1 MRLALFLMSEK
12 GHGVLQSVLASAGP
26 GAIEMVIGSRD
37 SHVQRDYHDEIQLTC
52 RAAGVDFYDRQ
63 NAPAVTAE
71 CALAVSW
78 RWMVHGVE
86 SLITLHDSLLPRYRG
101 FAPVVNA
108 LINGERE
115 IGVTALFATD
125 EYDEGDIIRQEHVTI
140 EYPIKVQQAIE
151 RITPLYAEIAGGIA
165 ALVTAGKPLPRST
178 QDESSATY
186 SLWRDD
192 LDYQIPWHLDAAR
205 IRRFIDAVG
214 YPYQG
219 ARTLLHGE
227 TVIVHD
233 AVEEPDV
240 RIEDRAVGKV
250 IFVREGKPVVVC
262 GSGLLRI
269 TRMTS
274 LDGTALLP
282 LKKFR
287 SRFQ

>member
-1 MRLALFLMSEK
+1 MSLALFLMSEK
-12 GHGVLQSVLASAGP
+12 GHAVLQSVLASAGSE
-26 GAIEMVIGSRD
+26 AIGMVIGSRD
-37 SHVQRDYHDEIQLTC
+37 SHVQNDYHDEIQQAC
-52 RAAGVDFYDRQ
+52 RAAGVAFYDRQ

-78 RWMVHGVE
+78 RWIIRDVE
-86 SLITLHDSLLPRYRG
+86 NLITLHDSLLPRYRG

-125 EYDEGDIIRQEHVTI
+125 EYDEGDIVRQERVTI
-140 EYPIKVQQAIE
+140 EYPIKVQEAIE

-165 ALVTAGKPLPRST
+165 LAIMAGKPLPRSK
-178 QDESSATY
+178 QDESQASY

-192 LDYQIPWHLDAAR
+192 LDYQISWDLDAAR

-219 ARTLLHGE
+219 ARTLLNGE
-227 TVIVHD
+227 TVIIHD

-240 RIEDRAVGKV
+240 RIENRAAGKV
-250 IFVREGKPVVVC
+250 IFQREGFPVVVC
-262 GSGLLRI
+262 GGGLLRI

-274 LDGTALLP
+274 VDGVALLP

-287 SRFQ
+287 SRFR